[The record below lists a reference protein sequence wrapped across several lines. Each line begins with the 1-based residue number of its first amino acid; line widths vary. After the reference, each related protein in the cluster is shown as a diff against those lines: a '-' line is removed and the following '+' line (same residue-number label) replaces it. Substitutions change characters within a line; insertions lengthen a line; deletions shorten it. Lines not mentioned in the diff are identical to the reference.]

1 MANSNSPKGFIP
13 LYNRGT
19 SFIPTSRFRIPS
31 SDSTAVYIGDP
42 VILAG
47 TSDAKG
53 IPDVIRAT
61 AGATNYVTGVVV
73 SVEAVTNDS
82 TVYRAAST
90 ERYVYV
96 SNHPDTIY
104 AIQGDASATPATGD
118 VGNNADFTFTVAGE
132 TVYGNSGAQISTT
145 SIDTDA
151 TKQLR
156 IVGFVQDPSNEVGAY
171 AKYLVAINLH
181 STNNTTGI

>member
-1 MANSNSPKGFIP
+1 MANSNTPKGFVP

-19 SFIPTSRFRIPS
+19 SLIPTARFRIPS

-53 IPDVIRAT
+53 VPDVTRAT
-61 AGATNYVTGVVV
+61 AGATNNIEGVVT

-82 TVYRAAST
+82 PVYRVAST

-104 AIQGDASATPATGD
+104 SIQGDASATPATGD
-118 VGNNADFTFTVAGE
+118 VGANADLTFATVGE
-132 TVYGNSGAQISTT
+132 TVYGNSGTQLSTT
-145 SIDTDA
+145 SIGTGA

-156 IVGFVQDPSNEVGAY
+156 IVGFVQGAENEVGAY

-181 STNNTTGI
+181 SSRNLTGI

>member
-1 MANSNSPKGFIP
+1 MANTNSPKGFIP

-19 SFIPTSRFRIPS
+19 SIIPITRYRIPS
-31 SDSTAVYIGDP
+31 SDGTAVYVGDP
-42 VILAG
+42 VIMAG

-61 AGATNYVTGVVV
+61 AGATNYAIGVVV

-82 TVYRAAST
+82 PVYRVAST

-104 AIQGDASATPATGD
+104 SIQGDASATPATGD

-145 SIDTDA
+145 SIGTGA

-156 IVGFVQDPSNEVGAY
+156 IVGFVQDPENEVGAY
-171 AKYLVAINLH
+171 AKYLVAFNLH
-181 STNNTTGI
+181 SSRNTTGI